1 MLARLPAPLRGVLT
15 ASILGLNTLIVA
27 SCLVPPALMKLLVP
41 AKVVR
46 RVCDRLMNALA
57 SGWVGVN
64 NAWIGAVS
72 PQPWDVQ
79 GVDQLHERGWY
90 LVSSNHQS
98 WVDILVLQ
106 RIFHGHI
113 PFLKFFLK
121 QELIW
126 VPVIGLAWWALDFPF
141 MKRGKGS
148 GARQND
154 LKTTRE
160 ACEKFKLIPTTVIN
174 FVEGTRFTPA
184 KKAAQQSPYRHLLK
198 PKIGGLGIALA
209 AMGEQ
214 FEALLDVTIVYPQ
227 GTPIFWHLLC
237 GQIDAVTVRVQQREI
252 PAEVLGGDPIGDKA
266 YRQRIGAWVDE
277 QWSDKD
283 RLIDESAARRARTRH
298 DISPPGRLR
307 PVVGGFGCD
316 GRPSAGTYRVRLS
329 ARVARPGA
337 CGTVRVRCARGIQR
351 GKAGPG
357 QDRDASLST
366 VGCADSPAV
375 LAPMAWRTTRCA
387 H

>member
-1 MLARLPAPLRGVLT
+1 MPDMLSRLPAPLRGALT
-15 ASILGLNTLIVA
+15 ATILGLNTLVI
-27 SCLVPPALMKLLVP
+27 SLCLVPPALAKLLLP
-41 AKVVR
+41 FKPVR

-57 SGWVGVN
+57 SRWVANN
-64 NAWIGAVS
+64 NAWIAAV
-72 PQPWDVQ
+72 QPAAVWDVQ
-79 GVDQLHERGWY
+79 GVDGLHARGWY

-148 GARQND
+148 GAKQND

-184 KKAAQQSPYRHLLK
+184 KQAAQQSPYRHLLK

-227 GTPIFWHLLC
+227 GTPTFWQLLC

-252 PAEVLGGDPIGDKA
+252 PAAVLGSDPVRDKA
-266 YRQRIGAWVDE
+266 YRQRIGQWVDG
-277 QWSDKD
+277 QWRDKD
-283 RLIDESAARRARTRH
+283 ALIDTLLPSGSAAR
-298 DISPPGRLR
+298 P
-307 PVVGGFGCD
+307 
-316 GRPSAGTYRVRLS
+316 
-329 ARVARPGA
+329 
-337 CGTVRVRCARGIQR
+337 
-351 GKAGPG
+351 
-357 QDRDASLST
+357 
-366 VGCADSPAV
+366 
-375 LAPMAWRTTRCA
+375 
-387 H
+387 

>member
-1 MLARLPAPLRGVLT
+1 MLSRLPAPLRGVVT
-15 ASILGLNTLIVA
+15 ATILGLNTVIISL
-27 SCLVPPALMKLLVP
+27 CLVPPALAKLLLP
-41 AKVVR
+41 AQAVR
-46 RVCDRLMNALA
+46 RVCDRLMNGLA
-57 SGWVGVN
+57 SLWVGNN
-64 NAWIGAVS
+64 NAWIAAVS
-72 PQPWDVQ
+72 PAAWDVQ
-79 GVDQLHERGWY
+79 GVDGLHERGWY

-106 RIFHGHI
+106 RIFHGRI

-184 KKAAQQSPYRHLLK
+184 KHAAQQSPYRHLLK

-214 FEALLDVTIVYPQ
+214 FEALLDVTIVYPH
-227 GTPIFWHLLC
+227 GTPTFWHLLC
-237 GQIDAVTVRVQQREI
+237 GEIDAVTVRVQRREI
-252 PAEVLGGDPIGDKA
+252 PAAVLGGDPLGDKA
-266 YRQRIGAWVDE
+266 YRQRIGDWVDG
-277 QWSDKD
+277 QWRDKD
-283 RLIDESAARRARTRH
+283 LLIDA
-298 DISPPGRLR
+298 L
-307 PVVGGFGCD
+307 
-316 GRPSAGTYRVRLS
+316 LQ
-329 ARVARPGA
+329 PGA
-337 CGTVRVRCARGIQR
+337 A
-351 GKAGPG
+351 A
-357 QDRDASLST
+357 
-366 VGCADSPAV
+366 
-375 LAPMAWRTTRCA
+375 
-387 H
+387 

>member
-1 MLARLPAPLRGVLT
+1 MLRHLPAPLRGALT
-15 ASILGLNTLIVA
+15 ATILGLNTLVIA
-27 SCLVPPALMKLLVP
+27 SSLVPPALAKLLLP
-41 AKVVR
+41 FKPVR

-57 SGWVGVN
+57 SRWVANN
-64 NAWIGAVS
+64 NAWIAAV
-72 PQPWDVQ
+72 QPAAVWDVQ
-79 GVDQLHERGWY
+79 GVDGLHARGWY

-148 GARQND
+148 GAKQND

-184 KKAAQQSPYRHLLK
+184 KQAAQQSPYRHLLK

-227 GTPIFWHLLC
+227 GTPTFWHLLC

-252 PAEVLGGDPIGDKA
+252 PATVLGSDPVLDKA
-266 YRQRIGAWVDE
+266 YRQRIGQWVDG
-277 QWSDKD
+277 QWRDKD
-283 RLIDESAARRARTRH
+283 ALIDSLLPTRSATQ
-298 DISPPGRLR
+298 P
-307 PVVGGFGCD
+307 
-316 GRPSAGTYRVRLS
+316 
-329 ARVARPGA
+329 
-337 CGTVRVRCARGIQR
+337 
-351 GKAGPG
+351 
-357 QDRDASLST
+357 
-366 VGCADSPAV
+366 
-375 LAPMAWRTTRCA
+375 
-387 H
+387 